1 MPEPT
6 TRLRH
11 LIMPIHE
18 YRCRGCHQEFEEIVL
33 QNSTPRCPACH
44 GEDLERMLSSFGVSS
59 DGTRRTHLNAEKRK
73 AAKVQ
78 RDKRHAE
85 HEHMHKHQ
93 H

>member
-1 MPEPT
+1 
-6 TRLRH
+6 
-11 LIMPIHE
+11 MPIYE
-18 YRCRGCHQEFEEIVL
+18 YRCRKCHHAFEQIVP
-33 QNSTPRCPACH
+33 QNSTPRCPTCL

-59 DGTRRTHLNAEKRK
+59 EGTRRTHLQSEKRK

-85 HEHMHKHQ
+85 HEQMHNHQ